1 MTRSAQQPVL
11 TPTLYTHPSN
21 LTPKNISEQ
30 LTPYFPQ
37 ISEQHQ
43 AHPFQTISE
52 QLTPYFPQIS
62 EQHPETLLKAS
73 DTITTKPP
81 TPLLL

>member
-11 TPTLYTHPSN
+11 TPTLYSHPSN

-37 ISEQHQ
+37 SVM
-43 AHPFQTISE
+43 PLRGTIRDERGYTGAESGQVE
-52 QLTPYFPQIS
+52 ND
-62 EQHPETLLKAS
+62 H
-73 DTITTKPP
+73 
-81 TPLLL
+81 